1 MIRKWWSPQK
11 WGSFWLLFFSTVFI
25 LWVPTTGYRN
35 IVGPKHFF
43 FLGASGVFLL
53 GCIPALWQRPKLS
66 KKDWLPFAFAGAF
79 LFMALLSALASEY
92 PELVWL
98 GNRRN
103 EGFLTLAVYMLL
115 FCAMALW
122 GEVGKYQK
130 IGLGITGIVTLILVC
145 FQFFQFNPLN
155 LFPEDLRFHDR
166 SLKYSGEYMGTIG
179 NVDLLSA
186 FLTMA
191 TLFLLGTYA
200 VDQKRSRFFCLIA
213 GGASWMALVCS
224 EVSAGPVAI
233 GLCLAILFPLCLYK
247 GIGIDRMGEIL
258 GVLLLGILGK
268 SALGYAYD
276 GTTLTTWLRWGAV
289 QWILTILTVMAFVS
303 GIWLR
308 PLKGRAFPKLTKIL
322 LLVILIVV
330 LLVLVFL
337 WFYSGENTTLSS
349 LSQLLHGNPPDTLG
363 SSRIAIWKE
372 AVKLGME
379 KPLLGGGP
387 DTYQRRS
394 EIIFTRELPNGN
406 VRRTSVDAAH
416 NEYLNLW
423 VNVGLPA
430 MLLYLGLLAAVL
442 IPALKNLKGEKLP
455 LVLAV
460 LGYGIHALF
469 GISQSVVSP
478 LFYLLLGA
486 LAYQNRRI

>member
-1 MIRKWWSPQK
+1 MIRNRWSPQK
-11 WGSFWLLFFSTVFI
+11 WASFWLLFFSTVFI
-25 LWVPTTGYRN
+25 LWVPAAGYRS
-35 IVGPKHFF
+35 IVGPKHVL

-53 GCIPALWQRPKLS
+53 GCIPALRKNPGLS
-66 KKDWLPFAFAGAF
+66 KKDWIPFLFAGAF
-79 LFMALLSALASEY
+79 LLMVVLSALASEY
-92 PELVWL
+92 KELVWW
-98 GNRRN
+98 GNRRH
-103 EGFLTLAVYMLL
+103 EGALTMALYMLL

-130 IGLGITGIVTLILVC
+130 IGLGITGIVMLIIVC
-145 FQFFQFNPLN
+145 LQFFQFNPLN
-155 LFPEDLRFHDR
+155 LFPEHLRFHDR
-166 SLKYSGEYMGTIG
+166 GLKYSGEYMGTIG

-191 TLFLLGTYA
+191 TLFLLGAYA
-200 VDQKRSRFFCLIA
+200 VDKKRSRFFCLIA
-213 GGASWMALVCS
+213 GGASWMALMCS

-233 GLCLAILFPLCLYK
+233 GLSFAALFPLCLYK

-258 GVLLLGILGK
+258 GVLLLGVLGK

-276 GTTLTTWLRWGAV
+276 GTTLTTWFNWGAV
-289 QWILTILTVMAFVS
+289 QWLLAVLTVLAFLA

-308 PLKGRAFPKLTKIL
+308 PLKGRAFPGFAKIL
-322 LLVILIVV
+322 LLTALVLVV
-330 LLVLVFL
+330 LILVFL
-337 WFYSGENTTLSS
+337 WFYSGENTTLSG
-349 LSQLLHGNPPDTLG
+349 LSQLLHGNPPDTMG

-379 KPLLGGGP
+379 RPLLGGGP

-394 EIIFTRELPNGN
+394 EIIFTRELPDGS
-406 VRRTSVDAAH
+406 VRRTNVDAAH

-423 VNVGLPA
+423 VNMGLPA
-430 MLLYLGLLAAVL
+430 MMFYLGLLAAVL
-442 IPALKNLKGEKLP
+442 IPALKNLNEKNLA

-478 LFYLLLGA
+478 VFYLLLGA
-486 LAYQNRRI
+486 LAYENRRT

>member
-1 MIRKWWSPQK
+1 MIRNWWSPQK
-11 WGSFWLLFFSTVFI
+11 WASLWLLFFTTVFI
-25 LWVPTTGYRN
+25 LWVPATGYRS
-35 IVGPKHFF
+35 IVGPKHIL
-43 FLGASGVFLL
+43 FLGASGIFLL
-53 GCIPALWQRPKLS
+53 GCIPALRRRPRLTKME
-66 KKDWLPFAFAGAF
+66 WLPFLFAGAF
-79 LFMALLSALASEY
+79 LVMALLSALNSQY
-92 PELVWL
+92 TELVWW

-122 GEVGKYQK
+122 GEMGKEQK
-130 IGLGITGIVTLILVC
+130 IGLGITGIVTFVIVC
-145 FQFFQFNPLN
+145 LQFFQLNPLH

-179 NVDLLSA
+179 NADLLSA

-200 VDQKRSRFFCLIA
+200 VEKKRSRFFCLIA
-213 GGASWMALVCS
+213 GGASWMALLCS
-224 EVSAGPVAI
+224 EVTAGPVAI
-233 GLCLAILFPLCLYK
+233 GLSFGLLFPLCLYK
-247 GIGIDRMGEIL
+247 GIAIDRMGEIL
-258 GVLLLGILGK
+258 GVLLLGVLGK

-276 GTTLTTWLRWGAV
+276 GTVLTTWLRWGMV
-289 QWILTILTVMAFVS
+289 QWLLAILTGLAFLA

-308 PLKGRAFPKLTKIL
+308 PLKGKAFPKLTKIL
-322 LLVILIVV
+322 LIIALVAV
-330 LLVLVFL
+330 LLVLAFL
-337 WFYSGENTTLSS
+337 WFYSGENTALSGM
-349 LSQLLHGNPPDTLG
+349 SQLLHGNPPDTLG

-379 KPLLGGGP
+379 QPLLGGGP

-394 EIIFTRELPNGN
+394 EIIFTRELPDGT

-423 VNVGLPA
+423 VNVGFPA
-430 MLLYLGLLAAVL
+430 MIFYLALLGSVLL
-442 IPALKNLKGEKLP
+442 PALKNLNEGRLA
-455 LVLAV
+455 LLLAV
-460 LGYGIHALF
+460 LGYGFHALF

-478 LFYLLLGA
+478 VFYLLLGA
-486 LAYQNRRI
+486 LACQNRRI